1 MNAFL
6 QSLGDYL
13 PSGNLLSGR
22 TAALPRELLGPV
34 EYSARKQ
41 RALMTRWSSVLHSKD
56 LPFPWGLLIANP
68 PGPPRRSALSG
79 SSYNLSPSDYL
90 SSEIYC

>member
-56 LPFPWGLLIANP
+56 LPFPLGLADLRSTCPCAK
-68 PGPPRRSALSG
+68 RRVMDL
-79 SSYNLSPSDYL
+79 
-90 SSEIYC
+90 